1 MPRDKAELEK
11 LYDSGNAV
19 VFHSKY
25 YPGAHNIEGLS
36 DWFDKNSTADGLF
49 AKDKQYDRANW
60 EPQFV
65 SHWRI
70 PFHDETF
77 PFQLRDNTVLRWEMC
92 RADYTI
98 DILDDVFMFH
108 KGIKRKSS
116 GGRTWAIQKR
126 NAKKFEKALEGF
138 KARMDKEYPSTKEK
152 CPQPQR

>member
-1 MPRDKAELEK
+1 
-11 LYDSGNAV
+11 
-19 VFHSKY
+19 
-25 YPGAHNIEGLS
+25 
-36 DWFDKNSTADGLF
+36 
-49 AKDKQYDRANW
+49 
-60 EPQFV
+60 
-65 SHWRI
+65 
-70 PFHDETF
+70 
-77 PFQLRDNTVLRWEMC
+77 MC